1 MHTKLFKLALSF
13 ILVLGLMPS
22 MAFAAPAKEVQP
34 KDTVQENVVSSSSQ
48 QEPKLKE
55 EDMWGDGETGCWY
68 TYENG
73 VITVYPGNAGSQS
86 QAPWFNLPINEPV
99 RIVFKED
106 GGDKVNL
113 NANSGYLFS
122 NEYPGQD
129 VAQFIT
135 SIDFSGVDTSSVVTM
150 MGMFAGCTALQ
161 TLDLSKFNTSNVTN
175 MQRLFYNCTSLKT
188 VNLSSFN
195 TEKVDSFNFFFN
207 NCSALES
214 VDISNFSTAQT
225 TDFTNMFTN
234 CSSLKEI
241 DLSNIDTS
249 HLMSAGW
256 MFDGCTKL
264 QKVILGQNV
273 TKLIEL
279 PAYEI
284 KGHTD
289 WFSTGASQW
298 FTSQEIKANRL
309 GIADTYI
316 KEGSTKQISEV
327 TISNIVNKT
336 YTGSE
341 ITQTPRLTD
350 GNKVLIENT
359 DYTLSYKNNI
369 NPGTATVFIEGK
381 GGYTGTISKTFT
393 INPKSIS
400 GVTVTGIVAK
410 TYTGSP
416 LTQSPRLTDGNY
428 AMREGVD
435 YTLSYKNNVNP
446 GKATVII
453 KGIGKYTGSVTK
465 YFTITAAIKPS
476 KPVIVV
482 QPKKQITIKSGS
494 TNPFTVSVKA
504 KATRGG
510 VLLYQWYSN
519 GKAIKGATKA
529 TFTVKN
535 PSTIKPGTYKLQC
548 VVTEQLLGG
557 KTVNNSSVSTVAIEG
572 PLSVL
577 QMTPKGKSSLEFSW
591 NKVSI
596 ADGYDLFFTRCNY
609 GKTTTKYKK
618 IKTIKGA
625 NNTTFVK
632 TKLLAN
638 TCYKAF
644 VRPFKMVGGKKS
656 ILPKALKH
664 MFIPMVEA
672 KNILFQKQSHL
683 TNQR

>member
-1 MHTKLFKLALSF
+1 MKNQIK
-13 ILVLGLMPS
+13 
-22 MAFAAPAKEVQP
+22 K
-34 KDTVQENVVSSSSQ
+34 
-48 QEPKLKE
+48 
-55 EDMWGDGETGCWY
+55 
-68 TYENG
+68 
-73 VITVYPGNAGSQS
+73 
-86 QAPWFNLPINEPV
+86 
-99 RIVFKED
+99 IVFSKD
-106 GGDKVNL
+106 GDNKTKFPQDCTEFFRDVTYVETIDLAGADGSDVNVMSFMFAD
-113 NANSGYLFS
+113 NALL
-122 NEYPGQD
+122 E
-129 VAQFIT
+129 
-135 SIDFSGVDTSSVVTM
+135 SIDFTGFNASRITFMSSMFSNCGSLLSVNLSGLTSKFLRDMSN
-150 MGMFAGCTALQ
+150 MFNSCMSLTS
-161 TLDLSKFNTSNVTN
+161 LDLTPLNTENVTA
-175 MQRLFYNCTSLKT
+175 MFGLFKRCVSLIS
-188 VNLSSFN
+188 VDLSSFN
-195 TEKVDSFNFFFN
+195 TSKVKKMQDMFNYCLSLTSLDLSGFDTGALEYTDNMFNDCASLERVTLGEKVVK
-207 NCSALES
+207 LGMLPES
-214 VDISNFSTAQT
+214 EV
-225 TDFTNMFTN
+225 
-234 CSSLKEI
+234 
-241 DLSNIDTS
+241 
-249 HLMSAGW
+249 
-256 MFDGCTKL
+256 
-264 QKVILGQNV
+264 
-273 TKLIEL
+273 
-279 PAYEI
+279 
-284 KGHTD
+284 KGHANWYSSD
-289 WFSTGASQW
+289 EGKWM
-298 FTSQEIKANRL
+298 TSSEIAGRL
-309 GIADTYI
+309 GTADTYS
-316 KEGSTKQISEV
+316 KEEPTHINTV
-327 TISNIVNKT
+327 TISGIVAKT

-359 DYTLSYKNNI
+359 DYTLSYQNNI
-369 NPGTATVFIEGK
+369 NPGTATVIIKGK
-381 GGYTGTISKTFT
+381 GGYGGSVSKTFT

-453 KGIGKYTGSVTK
+453 KGIGKYTGQIVK
-465 YFTITAAIKPS
+465 NFTITAAIKPS

-494 TNPFTVSVKA
+494 TKPFTVSIKA

-510 VLLYQWYSN
+510 MLLYQWYSN

-557 KTVNNSSVSTVAIEG
+557 KTVNKSSVSMVAIQG

-577 QMTPKGKSSLEFSW
+577 QMTSKGKSSLEFSW
-591 NKVSI
+591 NKVSV

-609 GKTTTKYKK
+609 GKTVTKYKK
-618 IKTIKGA
+618 AKTIKGA

-644 VRPFKMVGGKKS
+644 VRPFKIVSGKKVYLAQS
-656 ILPKALKH
+656 PKRMPIL
-664 MFIPMVEA
+664 MVAA
-672 KNILFQKQSHL
+672 KNILIQKPSHL